1 MSSQQS
7 SRGSAYSSTASSPY
21 QHASYYYDVPAQ
33 ATWMKVIPI
42 EDDELTFG
50 GKPLSDWHE
59 EDLRRYS
66 SSSFDSHD
74 EHRGRTRQRA
84 YYEPTSAA
92 TSGAAPTSSGH
103 HHHHKHGHGHKH
115 HHKKSDKKK

>member
-21 QHASYYYDVPAQ
+21 QHAYYYHDAPAQ

-84 YYEPTSAA
+84 YYYEPTSAA
-92 TSGAAPTSSGH
+92 GSGATTSSSG
-103 HHHHKHGHGHKH
+103 HHHKHGHGHKH

>member
-21 QHASYYYDVPAQ
+21 QHAYYYDAPAQ

-84 YYEPTSAA
+84 SYYEPTSAPG
-92 TSGAAPTSSGH
+92 SGSGPTSSGG
-103 HHHHKHGHGHKH
+103 HHHKHGHGHKH

>member
-21 QHASYYYDVPAQ
+21 QHAYYYDAPAQ

-74 EHRGRTRQRA
+74 EHRGRTRQRSY
-84 YYEPTSAA
+84 YYEPTSAPG
-92 TSGAAPTSSGH
+92 SGNAPTSGGH
-103 HHHHKHGHGHKH
+103 HHKHGHKH

>member
-21 QHASYYYDVPAQ
+21 QHAYYYYDAPPQA

-66 SSSFDSHD
+66 SSSFETD

-84 YYEPTSAA
+84 YYEPTSSGS
-92 TSGAAPTSSGH
+92 TSGHTSSG
-103 HHHHKHGHGHKH
+103 HHHKHGHGHKH

>member
-21 QHASYYYDVPAQ
+21 QHAYYYHDAPPQ

-66 SSSFDSHD
+66 SSSFDSD

-84 YYEPTSAA
+84 YYEPASGS
-92 TSGAAPTSSGH
+92 TSGHTSSGH
-103 HHHHKHGHGHKH
+103 HHKHGHKH